1 MGFGSLRNC
10 VIGLLSFLQLALE
23 LWAGFWG
30 LFAVELAGCSPVLFS
45 FQFRESIVLL
55 IRRYLHFGSIE
66 QFYLLC
72 LLAWIFSLSNLEMEK
87 IDFEENHT
95 QLYSFKISLSFKINF
110 LRRP

>member
-10 VIGLLSFLQLALE
+10 VIGFLSFLQLALE

-30 LFAVELAGCSPVLFS
+30 LFTVEIAVYSPVLFS

-55 IRRYLHFGSIE
+55 IRRCLHFSSIE

-72 LLAWIFSLSNLEMEK
+72 LLVWIFS
-87 IDFEENHT
+87 
-95 QLYSFKISLSFKINF
+95 
-110 LRRP
+110 